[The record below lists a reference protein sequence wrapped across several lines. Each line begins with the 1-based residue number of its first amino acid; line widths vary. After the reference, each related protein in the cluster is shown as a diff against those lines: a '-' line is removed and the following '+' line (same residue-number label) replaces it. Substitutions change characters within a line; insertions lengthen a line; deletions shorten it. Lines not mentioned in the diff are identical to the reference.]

1 MASVFL
7 SLGSN
12 IDREANLCVC
22 MQQLRHDFADIVFS
36 QVYETPA
43 VGFVGEPFL
52 NLAAGF
58 TTELTPDA
66 LKQYLRDLE
75 TAHGRLR
82 GEKKFSAR
90 TLDLDLL
97 LYDTLDLRP
106 EHNLPHSDI
115 LAYPFVLF
123 PLAEIAPEALHPGL
137 KQTIA
142 EVAGNSA
149 LPRNTLNII
158 RLDCSNKKRA

>member
-1 MASVFL
+1 MASVYL

-12 IDREANLCVC
+12 IEREANICAC
-22 MQQLRHDFADIVFS
+22 MQRLKHDFTDVVFS
-36 QVYETPA
+36 RIYETPA

-52 NLAAGF
+52 NLVAGF
-58 TTELTPDA
+58 STELTPSA
-66 LKQYLRDLE
+66 LKQYLRDVE
-75 TAHGRLR
+75 TAQGRVH

-97 LYDTLDLRP
+97 LYDALDLRP

-115 LAYPFVLF
+115 LKYPFVLF
-123 PLAEIAPEALHPGL
+123 PLMEIAPSVLHPGI

-142 EVAGNSA
+142 DIARDSELS
-149 LPRNTLNII
+149 PDTLHAIE
-158 RLDCSNKKRA
+158 LDCGQQN